1 MENINQNKII
11 LALDQASHDTGF
23 ALFEN
28 GKLID
33 YGVYRIVNG
42 TLGERIEGMRHWLEN
57 KIAELKLRPDTNI
70 KIVLEDIQMQQNVET
85 YKALAHLQGVLI
97 NTLLRNKVDFSIYY
111 ASEWKSTCKI
121 TGRTRSEQKRNAQQ
135 LVMDMFGKKVIQDT
149 CDAICLGLH
158 ELRQEKANEAIN
170 FE

>member
-1 MENINQNKII
+1 MDKVI
-11 LALDQASHDTGF
+11 LALDQSTTNTGF

-33 YGVYRIVNG
+33 YGVYRIADG
-42 TLGERIEGMRHWLEN
+42 TLEERIEGMRHWLEK

-111 ASEWKSTCKI
+111 ASEWKATCGI
-121 TGRTRSEQKRNAQQ
+121 TGKTRTEQKRNAQQ
-135 LVMDMFGKKVIQDT
+135 LVLDKFGKKVIQDT

-158 ELRQEKANEAIN
+158 ELKQEKANEVIN